1 MRKFQVRDY
10 QLSRITNIEE
20 NWAQYFRQLL
30 EMATGTGK
38 TSVAAEIFRREV
50 GMGHRVLFLANRDK
64 LVRQSAKRIHDEIGV
79 ECDIEMA
86 GETASPYAQV
96 VVASVPTLSRI
107 GRLTSF
113 APDHF
118 SLIVADESHHAGAVS
133 WLRIL
138 NYFHFGAESLQDG
151 WVAPVRG
158 TYQPKCRIL
167 GITATPHPEL
177 GEVFDR
183 FVEPAYTLINAVDDG
198 WLVPIISKSVPLK
211 IDIRALRA
219 GRTVNGSDFK
229 PEEIS
234 AKLIPVIDALAA
246 QIKLLASD
254 RKTIAFT
261 PSVDCARRLAEAVT
275 NLGMRGIFVSGEC
288 LDVDE
293 KTQAYVDAGPGTVL
307 CNCALFCEG
316 ADFPDTSC
324 VLIARATKSKPFYRQ
339 MCGRG
344 TRVLKGVVDGLETPE
359 ERRAAI
365 AASAKPDLL
374 ILDPLWIH
382 EKIDLCEIVDLY
394 TDKPGARERLR
405 AGADPIKAAKEA
417 ERDFYA
423 ALAKEAR
430 KHDRKQ
436 PRTINP
442 LSWAVSVGD
451 DVIAN
456 YIPETDADAKPA
468 SREEL
473 DVLLKNGLDSSQIKT
488 SGQAQ
493 KLIHRL
499 RERDR
504 MGLASPKQVQQLTL
518 RFHWPEDKAVLF
530 TKGKAGLH
538 IAKQIEYKR
547 YNQTA
552 PKSVAPLV
560 EDWS

>member
-1 MRKFQVRDY
+1 MSFRIRDY
-10 QLSRITNIEE
+10 QLSRIENIEQH
-20 NWAQYFRQLL
+20 WSQYFRQLL

-64 LVRQSAKRIHDEIGV
+64 LVRQSAKRIQDEIGL

-86 GETASPYAQV
+86 GESASPYAKI
-96 VVASVPTLSRI
+96 VVASVPTLSRVN
-107 GRLTSF
+107 RLTSF
-113 APDHF
+113 SPDHF
-118 SLIVADESHHAGAVS
+118 SLIVADESHHAGATS

-151 WVAPVRG
+151 WVAPKRG
-158 TYQPKCRIL
+158 DYQPKCRIL

-183 FVEPAYTLINAVDDG
+183 FVEPAYTLINAVEDG
-198 WLVPIISKSVPLK
+198 WLVPITSTSIPLK
-211 IDIRALRA
+211 IDIRALRL

-246 QIKLLASD
+246 QLKSLAGD

-275 NLGMRGIFVSGEC
+275 KLGMNGIFVSGEC

-394 TDKPGARERLR
+394 TDKPGAKLKMKSVV
-405 AGADPIKAAKEA
+405 DPIKAAKEA
-417 ERDFYA
+417 DRDFYA
-423 ALAKEAR
+423 ELAKEAR
-430 KHDRKQ
+430 KHDFKQ

-442 LSWAVSVGD
+442 LAWATGVGD
-451 DVIAN
+451 EKISS
-456 YIPETDADAKPA
+456 YRPESDADIKPA
-468 SREEL
+468 TRDEL
-473 DVLLKNGLDSSQIKT
+473 DLILKNGLDSSAIKT

-493 KLIHRL
+493 MVIGQLIK
-499 RERDR
+499 RERL
-504 MGLASPKQVQQLTL
+504 GLASPLQLRQLTL
-518 RFHWPEDKAVLF
+518 RLHWPEEKAALIR
-530 TKGKAGLH
+530 KGQAGLF
-538 IAKQIEYKR
+538 IAKGIHYR
-547 YNQTA
+547 V
-552 PKSVAPLV
+552 PKAEVPISDQGDPFEL
-560 EDWS
+560 